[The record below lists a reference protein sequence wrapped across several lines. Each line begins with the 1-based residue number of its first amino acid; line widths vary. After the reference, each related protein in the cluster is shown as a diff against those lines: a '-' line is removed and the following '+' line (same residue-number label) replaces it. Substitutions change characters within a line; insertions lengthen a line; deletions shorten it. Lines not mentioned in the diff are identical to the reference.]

1 MKVQLILATLSLNV
15 LIACSITLSTDVT
28 NLSDLTLCDNVLN
41 YNGRS
46 PALQNARTEELNER
60 NQDCSAYVHLKRDNL
75 EISER
80 PNQNRRRKPFGKS
93 FPR

>member
-1 MKVQLILATLSLNV
+1 VKVKLMIAALGLNI
-15 LIACSITLSTDVT
+15 LIACSTTLSTDVT

-60 NQDCSAYVHLKRDNL
+60 SQDCSAFVHLKRDNL

-80 PNQNRRRKPFGKS
+80 LNQNRRRKPFGKS